1 MDTFTFE
8 RHNTK
13 TTLPFN
19 PELEGYLYSECKC
32 TYVKFKKSTGDTETQ
47 LNFYY
52 KSQNKYIQVLKIER
66 IGGVMR
72 QKENKNIQS
81 YPSNQAELKS
91 IIDGL

>member
-1 MDTFTFE
+1 METFTFE
-8 RHNTK
+8 RRGVTMN
-13 TTLPFN
+13 LPFN

-32 TYVKFKKSTGDTETQ
+32 TYVKFKKNTGDTEIQ

-66 IGGVMR
+66 VGGVMR

-81 YPSNQAELKS
+81 YPSNQSELKS
-91 IIDGL
+91 IINGL